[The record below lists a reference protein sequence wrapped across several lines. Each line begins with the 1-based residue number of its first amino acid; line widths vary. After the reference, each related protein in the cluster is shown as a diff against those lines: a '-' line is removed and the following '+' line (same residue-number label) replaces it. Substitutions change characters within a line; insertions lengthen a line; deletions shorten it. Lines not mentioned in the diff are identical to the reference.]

1 MGTRHMTGTP
11 WHVEYAS
18 PKKEGIQKRHKSRCK
33 FYRKDKNRCLAFASK
48 CTGSG
53 YCSRY
58 SELTEKEKA
67 IKEDVRRKALFY
79 KEATPLK
86 VNLYLNLRRN
96 RIAQR
101 KEKIKLWPL

>member
-1 MGTRHMTGTP
+1 MEVIYGDKTYDRHALACG
-11 WHVEYAS
+11 VCIA
-18 PKKEGIQKRHKSRCK
+18 KKEGIQKRHKSRCK

-79 KEATPLK
+79 KEATPFK
-86 VNLYLNLRRN
+86 GKSVFEPSKEQNSTKK
-96 RIAQR
+96 R
-101 KEKIKLWPL
+101 KK